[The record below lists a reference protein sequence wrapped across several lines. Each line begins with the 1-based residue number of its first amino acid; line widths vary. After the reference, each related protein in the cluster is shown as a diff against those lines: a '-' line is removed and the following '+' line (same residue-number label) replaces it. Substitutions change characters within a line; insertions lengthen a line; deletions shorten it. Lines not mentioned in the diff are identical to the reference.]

1 VVASSLK
8 LISTDVNVGE
18 AKAAL
23 LATKLALSINASHL
37 ILEGDSLITILA
49 LTKPN
54 LITDGRLNQLPGILI
69 SILLEFQL
77 RRLLKFTGQLFK
89 ELVYLRERLQFLAV

>member
-23 LATKLALSINASHL
+23 LAKKLALSINASHL

-54 LITDGRLNQLPGILI
+54 LITDGRLNQLSGILI